1 MARLILLCIFPLI
14 NLAGTAQKKELQIY
28 WQLERLDPAF
38 ARMAKLQVIIDD
50 TIISESGTF
59 SMTGMGSWIDSL
71 TVGTH
76 QLEIRL
82 FVRQSQGWELHSSEN
97 DYAIDA
103 IEFRQIEI
111 TDNAALIWHLNVV
124 EQSSFWEWVPPK
136 VIVARDLIPVY
147 IHTRFSSI
155 PEGYDHLSRIRIYGN
170 DRLLETGDVMSLSKE
185 RQERFLVPAPL
196 NNVRVVLEVNFRG
209 EWEEHTLFNGY
220 QFDLIWKTSK
230 LKRSRKLY
238 WNGDIM
244 SGYLHFEE
252 IKKGLPK

>member
-1 MARLILLCIFPLI
+1 MARVILLSFFFLI
-14 NLAGTAQKKELQIY
+14 HLIGEAQKKELQIY
-28 WQLERLDPAF
+28 WELGKLDPAF

-59 SMTGMGSWIDSL
+59 SMTGIGSWIDSL

-97 DYAIDA
+97 DYALDA
-103 IEFRQIEI
+103 IEFRQIDI
-111 TDNAALIWHLNVV
+111 TDNAALKWHLNVV
-124 EQSSFWEWVPPK
+124 EQSSYWEWMTPQ
-136 VIVARDLIPVY
+136 VAVVRDLIPCY

-155 PEGYDHLSRIRIYGN
+155 PEGYDHLSRICIYGN
-170 DRLLETGDVMSLSKE
+170 DRLIGTGDVMPLSHE
-185 RQERFLVPAPL
+185 RQTRFLVPAPL
-196 NNVRVVLEVNFRG
+196 RNVRVVLEVNYRG
-209 EWEEHTLFNGY
+209 EWEEHTVFNGY
-220 QFDLIWKTSK
+220 QFDLFWKTSK
-230 LKRSRKLY
+230 LKRGRKLY

>member
-1 MARLILLCIFPLI
+1 MARLILLCILSLI
-14 NLAGTAQKKELQIY
+14 HLAGAAQKKEMQIY

-111 TDNAALIWHLNVV
+111 TDNTALKWHVNVV
-124 EQSSFWEWVPPK
+124 EQSSYWEWMSSK
-136 VIVARDLIPVY
+136 VIVPRDLIPVY
-147 IHTRFSSI
+147 VHTRFSSI

-170 DRLLETGDVMSLSKE
+170 DRLLVTGDIMPLSNA
-185 RQERFLVPAPL
+185 RQERFLVPVPL

-209 EWEEHTLFNGY
+209 EWEEHSVFNGY
-220 QFDLIWKTSK
+220 QFDLIWKASK